1 MDYTSAIA
9 PSKAT
14 AERHEYDSF
23 SEPKPFW
30 IATCKVCLVALNSG
44 HHYSDERLAQREC
57 DHHNTSTH
65 PLAHLGE
72 ELVGWGDRVPGIP
85 DDGVRSRDGRL
96 QILTLSN
103 SVTIRHTTDTILS
116 LAVSEP
122 RRDGLATCAVALLL
136 AGNPGTKWRITQTL
150 SPEADSFWDAM
161 RQRFPEQRFP
171 LVAIP

>member
-23 SEPKPFW
+23 PEPKPFW

-44 HHYSDERLAQREC
+44 HHYRDERLAQREC
-57 DHHNTSTH
+57 DHHNASTH

-72 ELVGWGDRVPGIP
+72 DLVGWGDRVPGMP
-85 DDGVRSRDGRL
+85 ADTALSSAQRL
-96 QILTLSN
+96 QILTYNN
-103 SVTIRHTTDTILS
+103 SVTIRHTPNTILS
-116 LAVSEP
+116 LAVAEP

-136 AGNPGTKWRITQTL
+136 EGNPGVKWRITQTL

-161 RQRFPEQRFP
+161 RDRFPRQSFP